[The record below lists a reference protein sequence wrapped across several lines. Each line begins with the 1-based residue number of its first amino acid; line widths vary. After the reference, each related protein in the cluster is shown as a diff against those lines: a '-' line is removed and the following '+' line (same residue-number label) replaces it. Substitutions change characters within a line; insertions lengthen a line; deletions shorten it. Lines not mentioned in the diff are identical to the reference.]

1 MPAGPHH
8 ASPVMTRRARRR
20 RVVSGCATA
29 LLVAVGTAGVALGLS
44 DTGAAAA
51 QAPTSETGALRVY
64 PVQGAVSVIAGAGGN
79 VTVHHG
85 KDGTLLVDSGL
96 APSAA
101 RLAAEVQARYK
112 GPVLWIVNTHLHP
125 DHVGG
130 NDAFAQVDASKPVNF
145 LGARLDGGQPLK
157 IIAHSNVLAR
167 LTSSPGANGPRLSD
181 AGLPRDEYATPFKDL
196 RFNDEPVIL
205 HHEPRAHT
213 DGDTIVY
220 FPRSDVVS
228 TGDIF
233 TPGGYP
239 FIDVANGGSI
249 DGEIAALN
257 HVLDLTVPGHTQE
270 GGTYVIPGHGRI
282 CDEADVVEYRDMV
295 VIVRDR
301 VRDLIKKG
309 MTLEQAQAAGPS
321 RDYDPQ
327 YVTPTSFVKA
337 ADFVAAV
344 YRSLTAR

>member
-1 MPAGPHH
+1 
-8 ASPVMTRRARRR
+8 MTRRIAL
-20 RVVSGCATA
+20 ALA
-29 LLVAVGTAGVALGLS
+29 LLAYVGAALSDSGGSYAALGLL
-44 DTGAAAA
+44 DRGTLLA
-51 QAPTSETGALRVY
+51 QQTEPPSLRVY
-64 PVQGAVSVIAGAGGN
+64 SVQGAVSVIAGAGGN
-79 VTVHHG
+79 VTVQNG
-85 KDGTLLVDSGL
+85 KDGILLVDTGL
-96 APSAA
+96 AASSA
-101 RLAAEVQARYK
+101 RLTAEVRARFK

-130 NDAFAQVDASKPVNF
+130 NDAFAQPDAKKPLDV
-145 LGARLDGGQPLK
+145 LGARLDGTQPLK

-167 LTSSPGANGPRLSD
+167 LWAPGTSGPRLSD

-196 RFNDEPVIL
+196 RFNDEPVVL

-239 FIDVANGGSI
+239 FIDVANGGSVS
-249 DGEIAALN
+249 GEIAALN
-257 HVLDLTVPGHTQE
+257 HILDLTVPGHTQE
-270 GGTYVIPGHGRI
+270 GGTYVVPGHGRI

-301 VRDLIKKG
+301 VQDAIKKG
-309 MTLEQAQAAGPS
+309 MTLEQVQAAAPS
-321 RDYDPQ
+321 RDYDTE
-327 YVTPTSFVKA
+327 YVTATSFVKP
-337 ADFVAAV
+337 ADFVAAI
-344 YRSLTAR
+344 YRSLTAK

>member
-1 MPAGPHH
+1 MMNRTVCVIG
-8 ASPVMTRRARRR
+8 
-20 RVVSGCATA
+20 
-29 LLVAVGTAGVALGLS
+29 LVAIVGAIT
-44 DTGAAAA
+44 AA
-51 QAPTSETGALRVY
+51 QQPAAGTPLRVY

-79 VTVHHG
+79 VTVHNG
-85 KDGTLLVDSGL
+85 KDGTLLVDTGL
-96 APSAA
+96 AASAA
-101 RLAAEVQARYK
+101 RLAAEVRARYK

-130 NDAFAQVDASKPVNF
+130 NDAFAQGDASKPVDF
-145 LGARLDGGQPLK
+145 IGARLDGSQPLK
-157 IIAHSNVLAR
+157 IVAHSNLLAR
-167 LTSSPGANGPRLSD
+167 LVGASAAGGPRLSE
-181 AGLPRDEYATPFKDL
+181 AGLPRAEYATPFKDL

-249 DGEIAALN
+249 NGEIAALN
-257 HVLDLTVPGHTQE
+257 HILDLTVPGHTQE
-270 GGTYVIPGHGRI
+270 GGTFVIPGHGRI
-282 CDEADVVEYRDMV
+282 CDEADVVEYRDMI

-301 VRDLIKKG
+301 VQDLIKKG
-309 MTLEQAQAAGPS
+309 MTLEQVQAAAPS
-321 RDYDPQ
+321 RDYDAA

-344 YRSLTAR
+344 YRSLTARVP

>member
-1 MPAGPHH
+1 MPPGAHRP
-8 ASPVMTRRARRR
+8 AATMTRR
-20 RVVSGCATA
+20 V
-29 LLVAVGTAGVALGLS
+29 LLAAGICAVGLLPALR
-44 DTGAAAA
+44 A
-51 QAPTSETGALRVY
+51 QTDAPPLRVY

-79 VTVHHG
+79 ITVQNG
-85 KDGTLLVDSGL
+85 KDGTLLVDTGL
-96 APSAA
+96 AASAA
-101 RLAAEVQARYK
+101 RLAAEVRARYK

-130 NDAFAQVDASKPVNF
+130 NDAFAQADAAKPVDF
-145 LGARLDGGQPLK
+145 LGARFDGTQPLK

-167 LTSSPGANGPRLSD
+167 LTGPAGANGVRPSD

-196 RFNDEPVIL
+196 RFNDEPVVL

-220 FPRSDVVS
+220 FPRSDVIS
-228 TGDIF
+228 AGDIF

-239 FIDVANGGSI
+239 FIDVANGGSVN
-249 DGEIAALN
+249 GEIAALN
-257 HVLDLTVPGHTQE
+257 HILDLAVPGHTQE
-270 GGTYVIPGHGRI
+270 GGTSVIPGHGRI

-301 VRDLIKKG
+301 VEDLIKKG
-309 MTLEQAQAAGPS
+309 MTLEQVQSATPS
-321 RDYDPQ
+321 RDYDAE
-327 YVTPTSFVKA
+327 YVTATSFVKA

-344 YRSLTAR
+344 YRSLTAK

>member
-1 MPAGPHH
+1 
-8 ASPVMTRRARRR
+8 MTVRF
-20 RVVSGCATA
+20 VV
-29 LLVAVGTAGVALGLS
+29 GVALLALLRVA
-44 DTGAAAA
+44 TAA
-51 QAPTSETGALRVY
+51 QQPTEVPSLRVY

-79 VTVHHG
+79 VTVQNG
-85 KDGTLLVDSGL
+85 KDGTLLVDTGL
-96 APSAA
+96 AASAA
-101 RLAAEVQARYK
+101 RLAAEVRARYK

-130 NDAFAQVDASKPVNF
+130 NDAFAQADAKKPLDF
-145 LGARLDGGQPLK
+145 LGARLDGTQPIK

-167 LTSSPGANGPRLSD
+167 LVSSAGAGGPRLSD

-196 RFNDEPVIL
+196 RFNDEPVVL

-220 FPRSDVVS
+220 FPKSDVVS

-239 FIDVANGGSI
+239 FIDVANGGSVN
-249 DGEIAALN
+249 GEIAALN
-257 HVLDLTVPGHTQE
+257 HILDLTVPGHTQE
-270 GGTYVIPGHGRI
+270 GGTMVIPGHGRI
-282 CDEADVVEYRDMV
+282 CDEADVVEFRDMV

-301 VRDLIKKG
+301 VQDSIKKG
-309 MTLEQAQAAGPS
+309 MTLEQVQAAAPS
-321 RDYDPQ
+321 RDYDGE
-327 YVTPTSFVKA
+327 YVTTTSFVKA

-344 YRSLTAR
+344 YRSLTAK

>member
-1 MPAGPHH
+1 MTPRLASAIGLIALGVYLGPGFL
-8 ASPVMTRRARRR
+8 AAQQPPDATPL
-20 RVVSGCATA
+20 RVV
-29 LLVAVGTAGVALGLS
+29 
-44 DTGAAAA
+44 
-51 QAPTSETGALRVY
+51 

-79 VTVHHG
+79 VTIQNG
-85 KDGTLLVDSGL
+85 RDGTLLVDTGL
-96 APSAA
+96 ASSAA
-101 RLAAEVQARYK
+101 RLAAEVRARYK

-130 NDAFAQVDASKPVNF
+130 NDAFAQADAAKPMDF
-145 LGARLDGGQPLK
+145 LGARLDGTQPLK
-157 IIAHSNVLAR
+157 IIAHSNVLVR
-167 LTSSPGANGPRLSD
+167 LTAGTGGPRLSE

-196 RFNDEPVIL
+196 RFNDEPVVL

-220 FPRSDVVS
+220 FPRSDVIS
-228 TGDIF
+228 TGDLF

-239 FIDVANGGSI
+239 FIDVANGGSVN
-249 DGEIAALN
+249 GEIAALN
-257 HVLDLTVPGHTQE
+257 HILDLTVPGHTQE
-270 GGTYVIPGHGRI
+270 GGTYVVPGHGRI

-301 VRDLIKKG
+301 VQDLIKKG
-309 MTLEQAQAAGPS
+309 MSLEQVQAAAPS
-321 RDYDPQ
+321 RDYDAE

-344 YRSLTAR
+344 YRSLRAK

>member
-1 MPAGPHH
+1 
-8 ASPVMTRRARRR
+8 MTRRIAL
-20 RVVSGCATA
+20 ALA
-29 LLVAVGTAGVALGLS
+29 LLAYVGAGLSNSGGSYAALGLL
-44 DTGAAAA
+44 DRGILLA
-51 QAPTSETGALRVY
+51 QQTEPPSLRVY

-79 VTVHHG
+79 VTVQNG
-85 KDGTLLVDSGL
+85 KDGILLVDTGL
-96 APSAA
+96 AASSTRLTTEVRA
-101 RLAAEVQARYK
+101 RFK

-130 NDAFAQVDASKPVNF
+130 NDAFAQPDAKKPLDV
-145 LGARLDGGQPLK
+145 LGARLDGTQPLK

-167 LTSSPGANGPRLSD
+167 LWAPGTSGPRLSD

-196 RFNDEPVIL
+196 RFNDEPVVL

-239 FIDVANGGSI
+239 FIDVANGGSVS
-249 DGEIAALN
+249 GEIAALN
-257 HVLDLTVPGHTQE
+257 HILDLTVPGHTQE
-270 GGTYVIPGHGRI
+270 GGTYVVPGHGRI

-301 VRDLIKKG
+301 VQDAIKKG
-309 MTLEQAQAAGPS
+309 MTLEQVQAAAPS
-321 RDYDPQ
+321 RDYDTE
-327 YVTPTSFVKA
+327 YVTATSFVKA
-337 ADFVAAV
+337 ADFVAAI
-344 YRSLTAR
+344 YRSLTAK

>member
-1 MPAGPHH
+1 
-8 ASPVMTRRARRR
+8 MTLRLVGAI
-20 RVVSGCATA
+20 T
-29 LLVAVGTAGVALGLS
+29 LLAACGVL
-44 DTGAAAA
+44 AA
-51 QAPTSETGALRVY
+51 QQQTEPPALRVY

-79 VTVHHG
+79 VTVQNG
-85 KDGTLLVDSGL
+85 KDGTLLVDTGL
-96 APSAA
+96 AASAA
-101 RLAAEVQARYK
+101 RLAAEVRARYK

-130 NDAFAQVDASKPVNF
+130 NDAFAQADAKKPLDF
-145 LGARLDGGQPLK
+145 LGARLDGSQPIK

-167 LTSSPGANGPRLSD
+167 LVSTAGAGGPRLSD

-196 RFNDEPVIL
+196 RFNDEPVLL

-220 FPRSDVVS
+220 FPKSDVVS

-239 FIDVANGGSI
+239 FIDVANGGSVN
-249 DGEIAALN
+249 GEIAALN
-257 HVLDLTVPGHTQE
+257 HILDLTVPGHTQE
-270 GGTYVIPGHGRI
+270 GGTLVIPGHGRI

-301 VRDLIKKG
+301 VQDLIKKG
-309 MTLEQAQAAGPS
+309 MTLEQVHAAAPS
-321 RDYDPQ
+321 RDYDGE
-327 YVTPTSFVKA
+327 YVTATSFVKA
-337 ADFVAAV
+337 ADFVAAI
-344 YRSLTAR
+344 YRSLTAK